1 MVVCAMV
8 CAGASVLWVRSY
20 SGTDLVQ
27 FVRVDD
33 RPCAVTIRH
42 LSAFS
47 TRGRIGVGDR
57 ILSATQGGPWTL
69 EQLRGVNRGWQFSRL
84 HFAKVLPAGRWGFWS
99 NSQV

>member
-1 MVVCAMV
+1 MEAEVGALKIVKGLVHILINVVMIVCGLVCA
-8 CAGASVLWVRSY
+8 AASVFWVRSY

-33 RPCAVTIRH
+33 RPSAVTVRH

-69 EQLRGVNRGWQFSRL
+69 EQVRSVPRG
-84 HFAKVLPAGRWGFWS
+84 
-99 NSQV
+99 